1 MALSI
6 LQQNYRS
13 SQQLHFLLLQ
23 HRAPTCTEP
32 GARGSVAA
40 AVSPLT
46 PTAPRCSL
54 PRAPPVCLSILQS
67 PSQVRLLFAPPGL
80 AGLEEDCSLSAVRLL
95 FLFSASFPAPPAAAP
110 PAVPPSLPPPFSLSL
125 SLSLSRVLLERS
137 DIFTDEL
144 LPVTE
149 RWRCGYYNHPDRF
162 DHRRADRTFFVCCWR
177 VSLQFELLFGLLL
190 WDKLPCTE
198 IMVTIMYLPDVG
210 APWKKK
216 EKRKNSSAKSERD
229 LGVLTV

>member
-54 PRAPPVCLSILQS
+54 PRAPPVCLS
-67 PSQVRLLFAPPGL
+67 VHL
-80 AGLEEDCSLSAVRLL
+80 AVSLSGASPLCSPWTCRVGGGLQLVSCSTPLPLL
-95 FLFSASFPAPPAAAP
+95 RFLPSSSCCSSRCSAFAASSLLL
-110 PAVPPSLPPPFSLSL
+110 VSLP
-125 SLSLSRVLLERS
+125 LL
-137 DIFTDEL
+137 
-144 LPVTE
+144 V
-149 RWRCGYYNHPDRF
+149 
-162 DHRRADRTFFVCCWR
+162 A
-177 VSLQFELLFGLLL
+177 
-190 WDKLPCTE
+190 
-198 IMVTIMYLPDVG
+198 G
-210 APWKKK
+210 A
-216 EKRKNSSAKSERD
+216 A
-229 LGVLTV
+229 